1 VNLIH
6 QCEHHL
12 GERAKAAF
20 TSDKLQPEDPVR
32 KLFRGSLQTREQ
44 WDLFEAEV
52 RSRPNLLMTSNWVAR
67 NSTWLRAQTI
77 SRPRIPPVYSNGAVE
92 QSLRSFKLALSPR
105 AFTFRN
111 RARLN
116 QLLTLMVLSHRKV
129 DNVTDY
135 STDIRAYLDAHNGH
149 PRRTY
154 REAYDATTNESG
166 VALLNSLWSVTAQ
179 VAMIEA
185 RSRRAAAKSRRTR
198 SAEPDA
204 I

>member
-1 VNLIH
+1 
-6 QCEHHL
+6 
-12 GERAKAAF
+12 
-20 TSDKLQPEDPVR
+20 
-32 KLFRGSLQTREQ
+32 
-44 WDLFEAEV
+44 
-52 RSRPNLLMTSNWVAR
+52 MTNSWVAR

-77 SRPRIPPVYSNGAVE
+77 SRPRIPPAYSNGAVE
-92 QSLRSFKLALSPR
+92 QPLRAFKLALNPR

-135 STDIRAYLDAHNGH
+135 STDIRAYLDAHNGRPH
-149 PRRTY
+149 RTY
-154 REAYDATTNESG
+154 REAYDAMANESD

-185 RSRRAAAKSRRTR
+185 RAKRAAPRASRTQADR
-198 SAEPDA
+198 AP
-204 I
+204 